1 MKTATL
7 EIKNIPQA
15 LDLLLQA
22 GFRVVAPVR
31 RPNPEE
37 AGVQEV
43 RHFAEIESGSRPDL
57 ALGDGLSTTGI
68 KEFFFPKD
76 EPLFAYEKRNKRVT
90 ITEVH
95 HEFPKTVL
103 FGVRPCDAAA
113 LGSLNAVFSE
123 ANAGFEDTLF
133 TGRRKQATVVT
144 WSCTDPD
151 LSCFCTSV
159 GLAPDSDKGSDLH
172 LTELGDGRVHL
183 EAKSQAGE
191 ALANLLTSLF
201 QGEGDAEA
209 RNRAGEA
216 ARAKITRT
224 RDHLNIKAWL
234 DKQENFDNELWARL
248 GEKCL
253 GCGACTF
260 VCPTCHCFD
269 IVDEDRGGQGYR
281 VKFWDSCQFDH
292 FTLHA
297 SGHNPRTQQ
306 YQRYRNRFFC
316 KFKIYQD
323 AFSAGG
329 CVGCGRCIRGCPVN
343 LDITEYML
351 EVSNKASRDAATM
364 AGLESE

>member
-1 MKTATL
+1 MKTTTMD
-7 EIKNIPQA
+7 IKNVVQA
-15 LDLLLQA
+15 LDLLIQA

-43 RHFAEIESGSRPDL
+43 RGFAEITAGTTLDL
-57 ALGDGLSTTGI
+57 ALGEGLPTTGI

-76 EPLFAYEKRNKRVT
+76 EPLFAFEKRHRKVT

-95 HEFPKTVL
+95 HDFPKTVL

-113 LGSLNAVFSE
+113 LGSLNAVFSKS
-123 ANAGFEDTLF
+123 NAGYEDTLF
-133 TGRRKQATVVT
+133 TGRLERATVVT
-144 WSCTDPD
+144 WSCVAPD

-159 GLAPDSDKGSDLH
+159 GLAPDSDKGADVH
-172 LTELGDGRVHL
+172 LTEINGGRLHL
-183 EAKSQAGE
+183 EAKTPAGE
-191 ALANLLTSLF
+191 VVAAILMPLC
-201 QGEGDAEA
+201 QGEGDPEA
-209 RNRAGEA
+209 RIRAGEA
-216 ARAKITRT
+216 ARSRVHRSRNPSVVKE
-224 RDHLNIKAWL
+224 WL
-234 DKQENFDNELWARL
+234 DQHANFEDELWARL

-269 IVDEDRGGQGYR
+269 IVDEERGAGGYR

-297 SGHNPRTQQ
+297 SGHNPREHQ

-316 KFKIYQD
+316 KFKIYHD
-323 AFSAGG
+323 AFGAGG

-351 EVSNKASRDAATM
+351 EVSNKATRDAIM
-364 AGLESE
+364 ADPDFE